1 MPFLPGAQF
10 APVAALVNAFLVGL
24 LVCSCGGDSSPGRGG
39 DPVDGGDADTDAGLD
54 LLDAGDVAQTDTQ
67 PFEPAPTAAVAEL
80 ELFPVYDWVTA
91 NVTAAPDTVIAR
103 LNAGSFEMP
112 EPGVDENGVN
122 WTRHTLGENGELAN
136 YRGGLMYAAAEFY
149 TADAVPLVVRADS
162 VIEVYLNGAIQ
173 PGDVYHTRQMRVPLL
188 TQAGNN
194 VVVVRAGAGRRV
206 PEIWFETTPDEIY
219 VNLGDRTVPQL
230 LEGDQ
235 STQYI
240 GAAFLN
246 LLDRPLLDLAAVVVE
261 SEHFEEAR
269 LEYPAI
275 AAGATTQLSWE
286 LVPKAEWEHLEEETV
301 PLTLRVEAPGL
312 SWSYEVETELGTAA
326 VETHYRR
333 SFRSRIDHSTQYYGV
348 APPTDFDPDR
358 EYAMVLSLHGAGVQA
373 LGQARSYSLKDW
385 GYLVA
390 ATNRRPFG
398 FDWEVW
404 GRLDGIEVLDLA
416 QEHFGTAPT
425 QAYVTGHSMGGHG
438 TWQLGTLFPG
448 RFAVVGPSAGWS
460 SFYSYAGSTP
470 PTGSFGRASASS
482 QTNNY
487 VSNLARRAV
496 YIIHGDADDNVPV
509 REGRDMFEL
518 VSQVTDDIAY
528 HEQPGAGH
536 WWNGDVSAGVDC
548 VDWTPLF
555 DLMQERRL
563 DPFEL
568 DFDFTTPSPW
578 VNPSHSYLVIGS
590 VSDPMS
596 DASAHS
602 SFNDGEL
609 TLDTDNVRSMTIDGS
624 ALVARD
630 VTSLVVDGDDVS
642 VTDGLIEIGDQ
653 EGKNPTTHGP
663 FNQVMERPFC
673 FVYPADGPEAYRHYA
688 AYMLSNWAIIGNG
701 HGCALADSDLTPEIR
716 SDYNLIHLGGDYEAL
731 ADDVPEGI
739 RWSEGDLQLGSQSW
753 TNAAGLFVFPEEG
766 HLSAVMTAP
775 AGYEHLLFGIM
786 PFSSRFVVPD
796 YLVWS
801 DSGGIVAGFFNGDW
815 SL

>member
-1 MPFLPGAQF
+1 MRPLPYPCAGQPALLTCALF
-10 APVAALVNAFLVGL
+10 AALFS
-24 LVCSCGGDSSPGRGG
+24 CSCGGDSSPGSGG
-39 DPVDGGDADTDAGLD
+39 NNGDDDVSSDSAFDAGVEAGD
-54 LLDAGDVAQTDTQ
+54 LPPSDAG
-67 PFEPAPTAAVAEL
+67 PYEPAPAAHVAEL
-80 ELFPVYDWVTA
+80 EPFPVYDWVTA
-91 NVTAAPDTVIAR
+91 NVTAAPDTVVAA
-103 LNAGSFEMP
+103 LNAGTFQLP
-112 EPGVDENGVN
+112 EPGADGNGVT
-122 WTRHTLGENGELAN
+122 WSRHTLGENGELAN
-136 YRGGLMYAAAEFY
+136 YRGGLMYAAAQFY
-149 TADAVPLVVRADS
+149 TADPVPLVVRADS

-173 PGDVYHTRQMRVPLL
+173 PGDVYHTRQMRVPLR

-206 PEIWFETTPDEIY
+206 PEIWFETTPDE
-219 VNLGDRTVPQL
+219 VFFNLGDRTVPQL
-230 LEGDQ
+230 LEGDD
-235 STQYI
+235 STQYF

-246 LLDRPLLDLAAVVVE
+246 LLDRPLLDLAAIVVG
-261 SEHFEEAR
+261 SDDFEETR

-275 AAGATTQLSWE
+275 APGATTQLSWE
-286 LVPKAEWEHLEEETV
+286 LVATNPWEHDPEQAIPV
-301 PLTLRVEAPGL
+301 TLRVEAPGL

-326 VETHYRR
+326 AGTHYNR

-348 APPTDFDPDR
+348 APPTDFDPER
-358 EYAMVLSLHGAGVQA
+358 EYALVLSLHGAGVGA

-385 GYLVA
+385 TYLVA

-404 GRLDGIEVLDLA
+404 GRLDGIEVLEHA
-416 QEHFGTAPT
+416 QDYFHTDPT
-425 QAYVTGHSMGGHG
+425 QVYVTGHSMGGHG

-470 PTGSFGRASASS
+470 SSGPFGRASASS

-487 VSNLARRAV
+487 ISNLARRAV

-536 WWNGDVSAGVDC
+536 WWNGDVSPGVDC
-548 VDWTPLF
+548 VDWTPMF

-563 DPFEL
+563 NPFEL

-578 VNPSHSYLVIGS
+578 VNPTHSYLTIHS
-590 VSDPMS
+590 VSDPMA

-602 SFNDGEL
+602 SVRDGEVR
-609 TLDTDNVRSMTIDGS
+609 LDTENVRSMTIDGA
-624 ALVARD
+624 ALVEQE
-630 VTSLVVDGDDVS
+630 VTGLIVDGDEVTVS
-642 VTDGLIEIGDQ
+642 SELIELGDQ
-653 EGKNPTTHGP
+653 DGKNATTYGP

-673 FVYPADGPEAYRHYA
+673 LVYPSDGPEAYRHYA
-688 AYMLSNWAIIGNG
+688 AYLLSNWSIIGNG
-701 HGCALADSDLTPEIR
+701 HGCALADIDLSAEIR
-716 SDYNLIHLGGDYEAL
+716 SNYNLIYLGGDYELL

-739 RWSEGDLQLGSQSW
+739 RWSDSDLQFGSETW
-753 TNAAGLFVFPEEG
+753 TNAAGLFVFSEEG

-775 AGYEHLLFGIM
+775 DGYEHLLFGIM

-801 DSGGIVAGFFNGDW
+801 DSGGITAGFFNGDW